1 MKRAVLICGLILLVL
16 SNGFGQGLGFGKNKV
31 QYTSFDWYFIQTD
44 HFDIYYYNNGY
55 DLAQFTAHAAEE
67 AYNSIRKTFRYQ
79 LTNRVPII
87 VYVSHNDFQQT
98 NVVQPYMDEGI
109 GGVTELFKNRVV
121 MPFRGDYSEFRHVL
135 HHELVHAV
143 VNDMFYGGSVQSII
157 SNNIQLQI
165 PLWFNEGLA
174 EYESLR
180 WDTESDMFMRDATVN
195 EYLPRQIPYLYG
207 YLAYRGGQSVWYY
220 IAETYGHERI
230 ADILHRI
237 KGTRSV
243 EQGFRAAI
251 GLGMEELSEK
261 WFLAQRE
268 MYWPDVA
275 KRQRPPDFAERMT
288 NHRRDNSFMNNSP
301 SLSPQG
307 DKIAYISD
315 RRDYY
320 SVYLMSAIDG
330 RVLRRVIQGYNTTDF
345 EQLHL
350 LTPGISWSPDGSRI
364 ALASKSGARD
374 AIHIIPV
381 EGGRRQRLTF
391 DLDAI
396 NTVKWSPQG
405 DYLAFIGTKDAKPS
419 LYLYHIEKKDLVQLT
434 DDYFTDSEPAWT
446 PDGKTIYFISDRGEY
461 LSSED
466 IPRNFRLINHN
477 INQFDIYA
485 IDISSGKIAR
495 VTNSPDVK
503 KSVIVSPEGNK
514 LLYINDSNGIY
525 NIYARTLETG
535 EERPITNS
543 MNPIYQLSI
552 SADGTKLT
560 FSSQFEGGYD
570 IFLMRNPLE
579 RDLKMA
585 DLEPTEFL
593 LREQRKS
600 GLVSGR
606 EEPEVA
612 VSESDTLLA
621 EDTVEPVV
629 AISEPDTL
637 LAEDIVEPEDAVSE
651 PDTLLTE
658 NAVEPVDVAVDT
670 TETVDI
676 AETIPQDT
684 TDITETAPQDTVTE
698 ASVYGDDIKI
708 DLGSYVFGDHVT
720 TPVAADPMVTE
731 IFNVTDNIDAEGNFI
746 PNDYRL
752 NFSPDIVVANAG
764 YSTFW
769 GVQGSTLMAFSDM
782 LGDHQIYFLT
792 NLQIDLKNSDYGLA
806 YFYLPGRNDWAF
818 QGFHTARFLYQLDPM
833 NPFSFY
839 SLYRYRTYGASMLAS
854 RPFDKFRRLEFG
866 LSWLN
871 ISRENLD
878 RYDDPIQRN
887 TVFFP
892 SISYVHDNVL
902 WGYIS
907 PRRGS
912 RYNLTVHGSPKIS
925 SNSIAFMSVLGDYR
939 TYTSLGSDYTLA
951 LRLTGGS
958 SFGPNPQRFM
968 LGGMEGWINR
978 RFEDG
983 YIPIEDAQ
991 DFVFLTPILPM
1002 RGYNY
1007 NKQIGKNFAL
1017 MNFEMRYPLIRY
1029 FVGGPL
1035 PLALQNIMGV
1045 TFLDVGSAWDDSD
1058 SWRAFER
1065 GPLGNRQTRDL
1076 LIGTGFGARIV
1087 FLGFLVRF
1095 DVAWNYN
1102 LDQWSKPKYYW
1113 SLGLDF

>member
-1 MKRAVLICGLILLVL
+1 MKRAVLVCGLILSIL
-16 SNGFGQGLGFGKNKV
+16 STGYGQGLGFGKNKV
-31 QYTSFDWYFIQTD
+31 QYSNFNWYFIQTD
-44 HFDIYYYNNGY
+44 HFDIYYYDNGY
-55 DLAQFTAHAAEE
+55 DLAQFAAHAAED

-98 NVVQPYMDEGI
+98 NVVQPYMEEGI

-121 MPFRGDYSEFRHVL
+121 MPFRGDFSEFRHVL

-143 VNDMFYGGSVQSII
+143 INDMFYGGSVQSII

-174 EYESLR
+174 EYEALG
-180 WDTESDMFMRDATVN
+180 WETESDMFMRDATVN

-251 GLGMEELSEK
+251 GVGMQDLSER

-301 SLSPQG
+301 SISPQG
-307 DKIAYISD
+307 DKIAFISD

-320 SVYLMSAIDG
+320 SVYLMSALDG
-330 RVLRRVIQGYNTTDF
+330 RIMKRVIQGYNTTDF

-350 LTPGISWSPDGSRI
+350 LTPGISWSPDGTRI
-364 ALASKSGARD
+364 ALAAKAGARD
-374 AIHIIPV
+374 AIYLIPV
-381 EGGRRQRLTF
+381 ERGRRQRLNF

-396 NTVKWSPQG
+396 HTVKWSPQG
-405 DYLAFIGTKDAKPS
+405 DHLAFIGMKDAKPS
-419 LYLYHIEKKDLVQLT
+419 LYMYHIENKELIQLT
-434 DDYFTDSEPAWT
+434 NDYFSDSEPAWS

-461 LSSED
+461 LRNED
-466 IPRNFRLINHN
+466 LPRNFKLINHN
-477 INQFDIYA
+477 IHQFDIYA
-485 IDISSGKIAR
+485 LDVATRQITR
-495 VTNSPDVK
+495 VTDSPDRK
-503 KSVIVSPEGNK
+503 KSAIVSPDGKK
-514 LLYINDSNGIY
+514 LLYISDKNGIY
-525 NIYARTLETG
+525 NIYAREIESG
-535 EERPITNS
+535 QERPLTNS
-543 MNPIYQLSI
+543 MNPIFQLSI
-552 SADGTKLT
+552 SADGSKMT

-579 RDLKMA
+579 RDLKVA
-585 DLEPTEFL
+585 ALEPTEFL
-593 LREQRKS
+593 VREQRK
-600 GLVSGR
+600 R
-606 EEPEVA
+606 
-612 VSESDTLLA
+612 T
-621 EDTVEPVV
+621 
-629 AISEPDTL
+629 PDVTQ
-637 LAEDIVEPEDAVSE
+637 DR
-651 PDTLLTE
+651 
-658 NAVEPVDVAVDT
+658 DT
-670 TETVDI
+670 TERDTLATEQIVESVDAAADTVLGLDI
-676 AETIPQDT
+676 AETVTDDT
-684 TDITETAPQDTVTE
+684 TTVVEDMPGDTVAVADAAPPDTLRDT
-698 ASVYGDDIKI
+698 SIYGDDIQI
-708 DLGSYVFGDHVT
+708 DLGAYVFGDHIT
-720 TPVAADPMVTE
+720 TPVAADPMDTE
-731 IFNVTDNIDAEGNFI
+731 IFTVTDNIDEEGNYI
-746 PNDYRL
+746 PNEYRL

-818 QGFHTARFLYQLDPM
+818 QGFHTARFLYQIDNM
-833 NPFSFY
+833 NPFSIY
-839 SLYRYRTYGASMLAS
+839 SLYRYRTYGASILAS
-854 RPFDKFRRLEFG
+854 RPFDKFTRLEFG
-866 LSWLN
+866 VSWLN

-887 TVFFP
+887 TVIFP
-892 SISYVHDNVL
+892 SLSYVQDNVL

-912 RYNLTVHGSPKIS
+912 RYNLTVHGSPKLS
-925 SNSIAFMSVLGDYR
+925 SSSIGFVSVLGDYR
-939 TYTSLGSDYTLA
+939 TYTSLGQDYTLA
-951 LRLTGGS
+951 LRFTGGS
-958 SFGPNPQRFM
+958 SFGPDPQRFM
-968 LGGMEGWINR
+968 LGGIEGWINR

-1002 RGYNY
+1002 RGFNY
-1007 NKQIGKNFAL
+1007 NKLIGTNFAL

-1045 TFLDVGSAWDDSD
+1045 AFLDVGSAWDDWKD
-1058 SWRAFER
+1058 LRAFDR

-1076 LIGTGFGARIV
+1076 LIGTGFGARII